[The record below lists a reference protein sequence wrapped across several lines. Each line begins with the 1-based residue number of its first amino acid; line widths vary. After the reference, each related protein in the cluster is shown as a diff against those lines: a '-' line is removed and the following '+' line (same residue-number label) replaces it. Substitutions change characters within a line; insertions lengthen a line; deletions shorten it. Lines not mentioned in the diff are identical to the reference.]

1 MREGGREG
9 EREKRVDHNT
19 NCFVQLHTCTIPH
32 ESHSPDRGLELRLY
46 TQDCMPPTT
55 AHCSVCVASCLVA
68 AELVASHCGCGTED
82 LGWVHTPLLG
92 ERRTGGLIHT
102 PGEGGSKG
110 GRDRGREDQS
120 MSNFKSIHFLY
131 MKFDALWPLDNSDVK
146 DLTKMNQEV
155 CIKNASIVWMGREK
169 GRERGCFYLRLQYI
183 RRCSFICN

>member
-1 MREGGREG
+1 M
-9 EREKRVDHNT
+9 
-19 NCFVQLHTCTIPH
+19 
-32 ESHSPDRGLELRLY
+32 
-46 TQDCMPPTT
+46 
-55 AHCSVCVASCLVA
+55 
-68 AELVASHCGCGTED
+68 
-82 LGWVHTPLLG
+82 HTPLLG

-102 PGEGGSKG
+102 LGEGESKGGTVRGKKG

-146 DLTKMNQEV
+146 DLTKMNRKV